1 MHHAL
6 RTKLV
11 VAAALLGLFC
21 VAPPTFANFQPTSAI
36 GPTDLDQ
43 DSGSTPSPN
52 APTSGTSYSL
62 PTRESPA
69 AASAAPSTAGGSVIK
84 NNCKTSVTDG
94 AGQGT
99 YCFLAP
105 INVPGLDLTKA
116 GISEEGVSDYLRTL
130 FTLFI
135 SFGGVVLFFSLVWAG
150 LQYIW
155 GGVGGRI
162 EGVNEARARIR
173 NAGIG
178 TAIALG
184 SFLIL
189 RTINPNI
196 VAFKFTIP
204 KIEVR
209 GGATGQARAK
219 DAIRQAKDAV
229 TGGGSKI
236 VRSGTAGEATAY
248 DPTIHK
254 SASAGD
260 DKTVRALLKDGDI
273 TVNST
278 APKTDVGGMG
288 KTALDKL
295 ITLKATCGGCTV
307 QVTGG
312 NEPGH
317 ETHRV
322 GRNIVDISLHDKK
335 TVDFITKAALLPGGA
350 VRDVTIGSGPAIEYI
365 QPNGDVYRRERIGTD
380 NDHFHVIFKNP

>member
-1 MHHAL
+1 MRRLFFAQLAVLLLTLFLGSNSAL
-6 RTKLV
+6 
-11 VAAALLGLFC
+11 AAAI
-21 VAPPTFANFQPTSAI
+21 APTPS
-36 GPTDLDQ
+36 
-43 DSGSTPSPN
+43 SGVSDVQLEFTPSPN

-229 TGGGSKI
+229 TGGGTTAPRLENTNLTSKTGFRNDSWNAYALAQVQRTGLSNI
-236 VRSGTAGEATAY
+236 PITDAAAFFPDGKVTDEGWVELLGKIAKRESDFNPNDVYLNNYGLLQLTDVDKEARARNYSNEDLKDPYKNIEVGVEIMARQLKKEGVIAGKDAKGKWIGGTAYWE
-248 DPTIHK
+248 
-254 SASAGD
+254 
-260 DKTVRALLKDGDI
+260 
-273 TVNST
+273 
-278 APKTDVGGMG
+278 
-288 KTALDKL
+288 
-295 ITLKATCGGCTV
+295 TL
-307 QVTGG
+307 
-312 NEPGH
+312 
-317 ETHRV
+317 
-322 GRNIVDISLHDKK
+322 
-335 TVDFITKAALLPGGA
+335 
-350 VRDVTIGSGPAIEYI
+350 
-365 QPNGDVYRRERIGTD
+365 RR
-380 NDHFHVIFKNP
+380 PL